1 MRGFC
6 PLKVSQI
13 YVVVNICN
21 QIRTK
26 IHLIHLL
33 QSLHRVH
40 MTPLNLLLHVQV
52 MRYVQPCH
60 QHHPMLSDMSVV
72 MHDQMRT
79 IDSMAHLSESLQ
91 HVASRLDM
99 MMLDPHLVHQ
109 IRTRCQARQLEPV
122 SYTHLT
128 LPTTRHG

>member
-13 YVVVNICN
+13 HVVVNICN

-26 IHLIHLL
+26 THLIHLP

-40 MTPLNLLLHVQV
+40 MMPLNLLLHVQV
-52 MRYVQPCH
+52 MQRVQPYH
-60 QHHPMLSDMSVV
+60 QHHPMLLDISVV

-91 HVASRLDM
+91 RVASHLDM
-99 MMLDPHLVHQ
+99 MMLDLHSIHQ
-109 IRTRCQARQLEPV
+109 IRIRCQARQLE
-122 SYTHLT
+122 HI
-128 LPTTRHG
+128 

>member
-26 IHLIHLL
+26 IHLIRPL

-60 QHHPMLSDMSVV
+60 QHHPMLLDMSVV

-79 IDSMAHLSESLQ
+79 IDSKARLKESSQ
-91 HVASRLDM
+91 RVASHSNKS
-99 MMLDPHLVHQ
+99 MLGLHLIRQ
-109 IRTRCQARQLEPV
+109 IRTRCQARQLE
-122 SYTHLT
+122 LI
-128 LPTTRHG
+128 

>member
-26 IHLIHLL
+26 IHSIYLL
-33 QSLHRVH
+33 QSLHKVH
-40 MTPLNLLLHVQV
+40 MTPLSLLLHVQV
-52 MRYVQPCH
+52 VQYVQPYH
-60 QHHPMLSDMSVV
+60 QHHPMPLDMSVV

-79 IDSMAHLSESLQ
+79 IDSKARLRESLQ
-91 HVASRLDM
+91 HVTSHSNRL
-99 MMLDPHLVHQ
+99 MLGLHLIHQ
-109 IRTRCQARQLEPV
+109 IRTQCQARQLE
-122 SYTHLT
+122 HI
-128 LPTTRHG
+128 

>member
-26 IHLIHLL
+26 IHLIHPLL
-33 QSLHRVH
+33 RLHRVR
-40 MTPLNLLLHVQV
+40 MTPLSLLLHVQV
-52 MRYVQPCH
+52 MRYVQPYH
-60 QHHPMLSDMSVV
+60 QHHPMLLDMSVV

-79 IDSMAHLSESLQ
+79 IDSMARFNKSLQ
-91 HVASRLDM
+91 SVASHSS
-99 MMLDPHLVHQ
+99 MLMLGLHLVHQ
-109 IRTRCQARQLEPV
+109 IRTRCQARQLG
-122 SYTHLT
+122 HI
-128 LPTTRHG
+128 

>member
-13 YVVVNICN
+13 YMVVNICN

-26 IHLIHLL
+26 IHLIRPL

-40 MTPLNLLLHVQV
+40 MTPLSLLLHVRV
-52 MRYVQPCH
+52 MQCVQPFH
-60 QHHPMLSDMSVV
+60 QHQTTLLNMSVV

-79 IDSMAHLSESLQ
+79 IDSMARLRESLQ
-91 HVASRLDM
+91 SVASHLNKL
-99 MMLDPHLVHQ
+99 MLGLHLIHQ
-109 IRTRCQARQLEPV
+109 IEIQCQARQLE
-122 SYTHLT
+122 HI
-128 LPTTRHG
+128 

>member
-26 IHLIHLL
+26 IHSIHLP

-40 MTPLNLLLHVQV
+40 MTPLSLLLHVQV
-52 MRYVQPCH
+52 VQYVQPYH
-60 QHHPMLSDMSVV
+60 QHHPTLLDMNVV
-72 MHDQMRT
+72 MHDQIRM
-79 IDSMAHLSESLQ
+79 IDSMARLNKSSQ
-91 HVASRLDM
+91 SVASHSNKL
-99 MMLDPHLVHQ
+99 MLDLHLIHQ
-109 IRTRCQARQLEPV
+109 IRTRCQARQLE
-122 SYTHLT
+122 HI
-128 LPTTRHG
+128 